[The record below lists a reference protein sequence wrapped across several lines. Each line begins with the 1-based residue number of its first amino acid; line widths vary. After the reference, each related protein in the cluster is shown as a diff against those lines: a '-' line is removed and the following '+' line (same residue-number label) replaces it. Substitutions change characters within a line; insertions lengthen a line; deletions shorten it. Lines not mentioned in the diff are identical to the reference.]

1 MDLENDFDRKTQ
13 SKAHAPKTG
22 MDHVTPTGYTS
33 DECTDDDTDEY
44 KHEPFNRLFED
55 CESKDD
61 LKLQLRHERHK
72 IKDEIQ
78 HQQQNIAQ
86 SRQSSENIAQ
96 SRQSLRQKYS
106 QSLKASQMIVIGLCQ
121 QNKSVKDKKQQI
133 YELQR
138 QIHIEEQ
145 QIQKEQNNLITAQT
159 LEAKNK
165 EKVRQSQQSAVT
177 EQKIHDKCVTM
188 LKVLKIDLD
197 RLFAQFIVAN
207 DIMDLKKQNAKNT
220 CANSQ
225 QNNQDNKPATYNNQ
239 CNNSGA
245 NSQQNNG
252 NNSGNNKPA
261 NYNQCN
267 NNQDNKAANYNQ
279 TYNNNQCNNSGANS
293 QQKNGNNSGNNNQ
306 CNNSANYNQCN
317 NSGNHNQSN
326 NKIYDNSMIYLYF
339 LKLNLLLLSHR

>member
-78 HQQQNIAQ
+78 HQQQ
-86 SRQSSENIAQ
+86 NIAQ

-245 NSQQNNG
+245 NSQQKNG
-252 NNSGNNKPA
+252 NNSG
-261 NYNQCN
+261 
-267 NNQDNKAANYNQ
+267 
-279 TYNNNQCNNSGANS
+279 NNNQCNNSGNYN
-293 QQKNGNNSGNNNQ
+293 QCNNSGNNNQ